1 MSSKIIGTHH
11 WTQSALGH
19 YLLEW
24 EQQRCDEAVADIF
37 GYHSLQLGMP
47 MLQGLRANRM
57 PHRWLALDSMQDAA
71 PAEGVP
77 PLEVPV
83 ALLADPAALPFSEAS
98 LDLVVMPHTLETS
111 PDPHAVLREAARVL
125 MPEGRIVVCGLN
137 PASLLGVQR
146 RAERGVYLPDVG
158 WGVGYWR
165 LRDWL
170 RLLAFEIEA
179 VQFGCYRPAVQTD
192 RWLRRWQ
199 FMDRVG
205 RLGWPMLGGVYCV
218 VAVKRVPGARML
230 EPAWRGRAAVSG
242 ASVPVAH
249 SMPTQAVQGS
259 DPHSNRPE
267 GRAIQPK
274 EIFLNQVV
282 IYTDGACKGNPGPGG
297 WGVVLES
304 GSARKELFGGELNT
318 TNNRMEMMAVIEALS
333 ALRRPCD
340 VVLYIDSQYV
350 LKGITEWIH
359 GWKAKGWKTASKE
372 PVKNVELWQRLDAL
386 VQGGGHRIDW
396 RWVKGH
402 AGDPG
407 NERAD
412 ALANKGVDQAL
423 GR

>member
-1 MSSKIIGTHH
+1 MGNRFMSSKIIGTHH

-57 PHRWLALDSMQDAA
+57 PHRWLALDSMQDAV

-83 ALLADPAALPFSEAS
+83 ALLADPAALPFPEAS

-249 SMPTQAVQGS
+249 RMPAQAVQGG

-274 EIFLNQVV
+274 EIF
-282 IYTDGACKGNPGPGG
+282 
-297 WGVVLES
+297 
-304 GSARKELFGGELNT
+304 
-318 TNNRMEMMAVIEALS
+318 
-333 ALRRPCD
+333 
-340 VVLYIDSQYV
+340 
-350 LKGITEWIH
+350 
-359 GWKAKGWKTASKE
+359 
-372 PVKNVELWQRLDAL
+372 
-386 VQGGGHRIDW
+386 
-396 RWVKGH
+396 
-402 AGDPG
+402 
-407 NERAD
+407 
-412 ALANKGVDQAL
+412 
-423 GR
+423 